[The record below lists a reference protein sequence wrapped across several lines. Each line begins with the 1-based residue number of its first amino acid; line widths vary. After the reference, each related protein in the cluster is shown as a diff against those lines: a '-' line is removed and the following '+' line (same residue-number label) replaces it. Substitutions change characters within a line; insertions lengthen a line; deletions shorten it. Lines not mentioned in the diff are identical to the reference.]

1 MKDSPDNALQ
11 AVGNTVPKSSD
22 RECLES
28 WVHDR
33 DADRLWTLVERY
45 LVFVHSSALR
55 RTGDAAQAA
64 EVMRAVFLVLARRA
78 RRVRKK
84 TVLAGWL
91 FHVTA
96 VASRKLTRKRFGRL
110 RRLWQWISRKSRPPG
125 VKEFDTSPLT
135 PLPDRGGEENQTAL
149 PPGATLW
156 TRLAP
161 QMDRALERLRT
172 KQRNAVLLCAF
183 LNHDFASAAKVL
195 RTSERRVEKRVRRG
209 MKKLANRLG
218 KRRAPVDPGALASA
232 CATEGCAATVP
243 PNLSLDILQSMAASQ
258 GQRPSLKLARH
269 TLNTLAWLRWRRRFV
284 MGVATTAVLIAI
296 LGGIAAYI
304 DYQSGFSRLLTLY
317 LELAVRSEA
326 YTVRGLTAPAN
337 PWPTNE
343 HPHTLK
349 AANIRDASEFYGT
362 TNIWLAHLNFSRE
375 EWKAVQPKR
384 IAPLPNLLQPD
395 GSVLLRN
402 PNAQRSGFSG
412 VLGFDFNWAHA
423 DFELG
428 GMVFTNVAA
437 RVKGNASH
445 LLSLYGDKR
454 AFKVDLNEYVK
465 GQKLQ
470 GRDEFALNNL
480 LRDSSRMGEALGYE
494 FFREAR
500 VPAPR
505 TAFAYLSVSVAEK
518 WQRKPLGLYLLVE
531 PVDGHFA
538 AERFGTRSA
547 PILKPVTYHLF
558 EYLGDSWTNYSE
570 IYDVKTEMTPA
581 QQRRLIDFA
590 RLTSLASNEEFA
602 ARVGDFLDLEE
613 FARFL
618 AGQVILANY
627 DGILFDGQNYYLY
640 LDPKSQKFGF
650 IPWDLDSCWGA
661 FELGI
666 TEERERASIWHP

>member
-1 MKDSPDNALQ
+1 M
-11 AVGNTVPKSSD
+11 
-22 RECLES
+22 
-28 WVHDR
+28 
-33 DADRLWTLVERY
+33 
-45 LVFVHSSALR
+45 
-55 RTGDAAQAA
+55 
-64 EVMRAVFLVLARRA
+64 
-78 RRVRKK
+78 
-84 TVLAGWL
+84 
-91 FHVTA
+91 
-96 VASRKLTRKRFGRL
+96 GRL
-110 RRLWQWISRKSRPPG
+110 ARLWQWIFRQPHP
-125 VKEFDTSPLT
+125 T
-135 PLPDRGGEENQTAL
+135 L
-149 PPGATLW
+149 PPDATLW

-195 RTSERRVEKRVRRG
+195 RTSERRVEKRVGRG
-209 MKKLANRLG
+209 VKKLANRLR

-232 CATEGCAATVP
+232 CATEGCCTATVP
-243 PNLSLDILQSMAASQ
+243 EGLFLDILQSMEASRD
-258 GQRPSLKLARH
+258 QRPSLKLARR

-284 MGVATTAVLIAI
+284 MGVSTVGVSIAI
-296 LGGIAAYI
+296 LGGIAVYI
-304 DYQSGFSRLLTLY
+304 DSQSGFSRLITLY
-317 LELAVRSEA
+317 LELEVRSEA
-326 YTVRGLTAPAN
+326 YTVPGLAAAAN

-343 HPHTLK
+343 HTPTLK
-349 AANIRDASEFYGT
+349 AANIRDASELYRT

-384 IAPLPNLLQPD
+384 IAPLPNFFQPD
-395 GSVLLRN
+395 GGVLLRN

-412 VLGFDFNWAHA
+412 VLGFDFNWGHA

-428 GMVFTNVAA
+428 GLVFTNVAT

-454 AFKVDLNEYVK
+454 AFKVDLNKYVK
-465 GQKLQ
+465 GQKLR

-480 LRDSSRMGEALGYE
+480 LRDSSHMGEALGYE
-494 FFREAR
+494 FFREAQ

-505 TAFAYLSVSVAEK
+505 TAFAYLSVSVAGK

-531 PVDGHFA
+531 PVDGDFA

-570 IYDVKTEMTPA
+570 IYDVKTEITPA

-590 RLTSLASNEEFA
+590 RLMSHASNEEFA
-602 ARVGDFLDLEE
+602 ARVGDFLDLEG

-618 AGQVILANY
+618 AGQVILASY
-627 DGILFDGQNYYLY
+627 DGILFDGQNFYIY

-666 TEERERASIWHP
+666 IEERERASIWHPWVGKNLFLERVMEVEAFRKLYRESLEEYLARLFIPERLFRRMDDLARLIRPAVAAESAFRLERFERAVTDQWQDPPERGGLQWANYPVHQMKRFIQKRAHFVRQQLDGKSRGMTLQRPPRGW